1 MLDKLELGLHQIAA
15 GWLDA
20 FWLPIAVLVVH
31 KGQKWKAAAF
41 VLLCMLVFRLQMEI
55 MDSTGFQTGFTGL
68 VKMSLYH
75 RGLIVYGIFTLLY
88 LILSRLSPYTK
99 GIIYIA
105 ASLSIFF
112 MAFFVS
118 SIVMIL

>member
-1 MLDKLELGLHQIAA
+1 MSIEPWMGEFTSHY
-15 GWLDA
+15 LDA
-20 FWLPIAVLVVH
+20 LWLPVALLVVH

-41 VLLCMLVFRLQMEI
+41 IGLCMVVFRLQMEI
-55 MDSTGFQTGFTGL
+55 MDSTGFRTGFTGFF
-68 VKMSLYH
+68 KMSLYH
-75 RGLIVYGIFTLLY
+75 RGLIVYGIFILLY

-99 GIIYIA
+99 GIIYLA

>member
-1 MLDKLELGLHQIAA
+1 MLDQIGYLINQIAA

-31 KGQKWKAAAF
+31 KGQRGKAAVF
-41 VLLCMLVFRLQMEI
+41 VLLCMVVFRLQMEI
-55 MDSTGFQTGFTGL
+55 MDSTGFRAGFTGFF
-68 VKMSLYH
+68 KMSLYH

-88 LILSRLSPYTK
+88 LILSRLSPYTR
-99 GIIYIA
+99 GIIYVA